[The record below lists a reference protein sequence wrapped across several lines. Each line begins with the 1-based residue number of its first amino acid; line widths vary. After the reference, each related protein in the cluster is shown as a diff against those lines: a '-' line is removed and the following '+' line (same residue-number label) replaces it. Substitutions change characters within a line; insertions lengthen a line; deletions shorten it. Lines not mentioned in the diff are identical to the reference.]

1 MNLGFV
7 WDLVFGAW
15 DFHLSQEDGYAAIT
29 ATLIVLASSLI
40 ILAGFSFFTFQEV
53 NINRTYA
60 KSIAAQAAAEGG
72 EEDAIYRIINGK
84 QIASSETLGVGTAMT
99 TITVT
104 TDGSTR
110 IIRSEGEQGS
120 FERSVEVKLS
130 KDTTG
135 ASFVY
140 GVQIGAGGLSMQNT
154 TQVSGS
160 IYSNGNITGSNS
172 PVITG
177 DAIAAGIS
185 QISGLTINGNA
196 QAHNILDSTISG
208 YASSTIKIEN
218 TTVGL
223 DAHANEL
230 KQSTINRDAY
240 YMIIDPQT
248 TVAGQK
254 FPGTPPPGDAAT
266 LAMPISDAVLD
277 QWEQDAALG
286 GTISSPCPYK
296 PANGSVI
303 GPVKVLCDVVI
314 DGTTEVTLGG
324 PLWVVG
330 NFEMKNNAILR
341 LSSSFGSDSSVVI
354 ADDPADRSTKS
365 TVIIQNSAQI
375 LGSGV
380 ASSYIMVVSRN
391 NSMESGGG
399 NAAIDVKNT
408 SAASIYY
415 APHGKLKINNSTNLK
430 EATAYGIEMAN
441 SAVLTY
447 ESGLSEVNFSSG
459 PSGGFNVRYW
469 KEVE

>member
-1 MNLGFV
+1 MTNVKFQMN
-7 WDLVFGAW
+7 
-15 DFHLSQEDGYAAIT
+15 ERNGYAAIT
-29 ATLIVLASSLI
+29 ATLIILASSLI

-53 NINRTYA
+53 NINRTFT
-60 KSIAAQAAAEGG
+60 KSIAARAAAEGG
-72 EEDAIYRIINGK
+72 EEDALYRIINGK
-84 QIASSETLGVGTAMT
+84 QIASSETLTVGTAMT

-104 TDGSTR
+104 IDGSTR
-110 IIRSEGEQGS
+110 IIRSEGKRENYG
-120 FERSVEVKLS
+120 RSLEVELT

-154 TQVSGS
+154 TQVNGS
-160 IYSNGNITGSNS
+160 IYSNGSIVGSNS

-177 DAIAAGIS
+177 DALVAGVS
-185 QISGLTINGNA
+185 QISGMTVNGNA

-230 KQSTINRDAY
+230 KQSTINRNAY

-248 TVAGQK
+248 SVAGQK
-254 FPGTPPPGDAAT
+254 FPGTPPPSD
-266 LAMPISDAVLD
+266 LASLSMPISDTQLD
-277 QWEQDAALG
+277 QWEQDAAVG
-286 GTISSPCPYK
+286 GTISGPCPYK

-303 GPVKVLCDVVI
+303 GPAKVLCDVII
-314 DGTTEVTLGG
+314 DGTNEVTLGG

-330 NFEMKNNAILR
+330 NFEMKNSGILR
-341 LSSSFGSDSSVVI
+341 LSASFGADSSVVI
-354 ADDPADRSTKS
+354 ADDPADRSAKS

-380 ASSYIMVVSRN
+380 SGSYIMVVSRN
-391 NSMESGGG
+391 NSMENNGG
-399 NAAIDVKNT
+399 AVAIDVKNS

-415 APHGKLKINNSTNLK
+415 APHGKLKINNNTSLK
-430 EATAYGIEMAN
+430 EAIAYGIEMAN
-441 SAVLTY
+441 SAILTY

-459 PSGGFNVRYW
+459 PSGGFNVKYW
-469 KEVE
+469 REVE